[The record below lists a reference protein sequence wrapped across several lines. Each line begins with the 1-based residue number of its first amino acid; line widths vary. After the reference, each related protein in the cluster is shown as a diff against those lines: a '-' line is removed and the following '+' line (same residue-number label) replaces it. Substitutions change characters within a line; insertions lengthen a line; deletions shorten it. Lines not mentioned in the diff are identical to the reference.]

1 MKWKTLP
8 RNHAHRILK
17 TSPDGNYIS
26 YVEERTVRIIDAN
39 SGSERIVD
47 DFSGM
52 HVSST
57 CFSPDERFLVVAISD
72 NSLVCYRISDRKIA
86 WKLRTAGSPISD
98 LAWSRDSVTLVGV
111 SQDGFLRT
119 FDTQIAQMTS
129 EISVDLKNP
138 IGVKLSPE
146 EDWIFIL
153 GRDGTLIR
161 MPCGRRLP

>member
-1 MKWKTLP
+1 
-8 RNHAHRILK
+8 
-17 TSPDGNYIS
+17 
-26 YVEERTVRIIDAN
+26 
-39 SGSERIVD
+39 
-47 DFSGM
+47 
-52 HVSST
+52 
-57 CFSPDERFLVVAISD
+57 
-72 NSLVCYRISDRKIA
+72 
-86 WKLRTAGSPISD
+86 
-98 LAWSRDSVTLVGV
+98 VTLVGV